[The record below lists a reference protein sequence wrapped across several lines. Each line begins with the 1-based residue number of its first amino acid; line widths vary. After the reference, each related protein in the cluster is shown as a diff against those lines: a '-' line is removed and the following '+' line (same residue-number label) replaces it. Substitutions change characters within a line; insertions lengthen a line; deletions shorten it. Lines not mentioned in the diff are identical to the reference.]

1 MLLNINGKVF
11 FMLIKKPISP
21 SQLAKG
27 QHRIILGKMLGS
39 FLNEETP
46 TTCIWSIY
54 LSVDT
59 IFQSFW
65 FLSGFP

>member
-1 MLLNINGKVF
+1 LRCLFFFPYAGGAGMLLNINGKVF

-46 TTCIWSIY
+46 VRNS
-54 LSVDT
+54 S
-59 IFQSFW
+59 
-65 FLSGFP
+65 